1 METNINDIETFIFI
15 HDQDI
20 LLDFIGKNKFTDIH
34 NFKWVF
40 LGKNPVDKLS
50 SIKNIIVARDLEDN
64 IEQYPKLTSFTG
76 WYALYKNGLLKS
88 KYVNLF
94 EYDIKYIPEFVDIN
108 KEMIKNDFDFIGY
121 FPMSIF
127 DVVYIKDSR
136 YSNELIGSVKHK
148 ENKDI
153 VDMINNLPPNTTW
166 SSSSNSTWKV
176 DVLKKYLDWFT
187 LYIND
192 IKDSIYCGHIHER
205 SISFYYFLENLNV
218 RLTQGLMFHAQL
230 NSHGTSPLPPER
242 AKQMY
247 NLL

>member
-34 NFKWVF
+34 NLKWVF
-40 LGKNPVDKLS
+40 LGHKPVDKIQTLS
-50 SIKNIIVARDLEDN
+50 NLIIARELPIN

-76 WYALYKNGLLKS
+76 WYALYKNDLLKS

-108 KEMIKNDFDFIGY
+108 KEMLSKDFDFIGY
-121 FPMSIF
+121 FPMSIL
-127 DVVYIKDSR
+127 DIVYIKELKYSR
-136 YSNELIGSVKHK
+136 ELIDSVK
-148 ENKDI
+148 NKTNFDI
-153 VDMINNLPPNTTW
+153 IDLINNLPQNTKW
-166 SSSSNSTWKV
+166 SSSSNSTWRV
-176 DVLKKYLDWFT
+176 DSLIKYLEWIMQFID
-187 LYIND
+187 D
-192 IKDSIYCGHIHER
+192 IKESNFSGHIHER
-205 SISFYYFLENLNV
+205 SISFFYFMENLNV
-218 RLTQGLMFHAQL
+218 KLTQGLMFHAQL